1 MSLALDAKKKL
12 KALGIDVRVVSMPS
26 TYLFDQQSDA
36 FKDNLLKVPYENRV
50 AVEMLSPLSWYKYAK
65 TVMGLDDFGASAPAK
80 DVIAKFDFTADHLVK
95 LIKGLK
101 K

>member
-1 MSLALDAKKKL
+1 
-12 KALGIDVRVVSMPS
+12 
-26 TYLFDQQSDA
+26 
-36 FKDNLLKVPYENRV
+36 
-50 AVEMLSPLSWYKYAK
+50 MLSPLSWYKYAK

-80 DVIAKFDFTADHLVK
+80 DVIAKFDFTADRLVK